1 MSFWSRGKKKRFSLE
16 RLKELLA
23 NLQKNPI
30 VTDRNKGV
38 LVETLRELAELL
50 VWGDQNDERL
60 FDFFLEKNVFAV
72 LLRVMEQKDTQVH
85 VQLLQSLSILLENI
99 AAPSALYYLLSCD
112 RVNAVI
118 THHFDFSD
126 EELMAYYV
134 SFLKTLSLK
143 LDASTVQFYFNDE
156 TQEFPLYTEA
166 VKFFNHGEGMVRVA
180 VRTITLAVFKVSSLF
195 SLSSLPTLL
204 SRWRSLECG
213 RL

>member
-30 VTDRNKGV
+30 VTDRNKGA

-50 VWGDQNDERL
+50 VWGDQNDEKL
-60 FDFFLEKNVFAV
+60 FDFFMEKNVFAV
-72 LLRVMEQKDTQVH
+72 LLRVMEQKDTLVH
-85 VQLLQSLSILLENI
+85 VQLLQSLSILLENV
-99 AAPSALYYLLSCD
+99 ATRSSLYYLLSCD

-134 SFLKTLSLK
+134 SFLK
-143 LDASTVQFYFNDE
+143 
-156 TQEFPLYTEA
+156 
-166 VKFFNHGEGMVRVA
+166 
-180 VRTITLAVFKVSSLF
+180 
-195 SLSSLPTLL
+195 
-204 SRWRSLECG
+204 
-213 RL
+213 